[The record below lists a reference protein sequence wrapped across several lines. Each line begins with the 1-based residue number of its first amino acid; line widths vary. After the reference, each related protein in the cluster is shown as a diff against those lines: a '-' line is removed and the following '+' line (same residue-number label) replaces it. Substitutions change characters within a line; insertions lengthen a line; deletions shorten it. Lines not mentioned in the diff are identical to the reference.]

1 MHAMKT
7 YEGGNLVVALDPK
20 DSVGIIDRYFPSSA
34 FFTEFE
40 RFDRYV
46 HKIQRSNQPLSFL
59 SVCSPNYLHDTHVR
73 FGLRNGIDVIC
84 EKPLVINPWNLDALA
99 ELEESCGKRVYNILQ
114 LRLHP
119 SIINLQ
125 SQLSASPQ
133 KKKADIDLTYISA
146 RGKWY
151 YASWKADASKS
162 GTISTNIGI
171 HFFDMLIALFGSVQ
185 ESVVHVHSH
194 DRAAGY
200 LELDNARV
208 RWFLSINA
216 ECLPENSREK
226 NKTTYRSIKI
236 DDEELEFSEG
246 FTDLHTASYA
256 KIIAGAGFGITEA
269 RPSIELVHAIR
280 HSLPIGLKGDYHPL
294 AALPQSAHP
303 FSS

>member
-1 MHAMKT
+1 MQAIKST
-7 YEGGNLVVALDPK
+7 GGKLEVALDPK

-40 RFDRYV
+40 RFDRYTY
-46 HKIQRSNQPLSFL
+46 KLQRSNNPLHYL
-59 SVCSPNYLHDTHVR
+59 SVCSPNYLHDAHVR
-73 FGLRNGIDVIC
+73 FGLRNGLDVIC
-84 EKPLVINPWNLDALA
+84 EKPLVLNPWNLDALA
-99 ELEESCGKRVYNILQ
+99 ELEGTCGKKVYNILQ

-119 SIINLQ
+119 SIIDLR
-125 SQLSASPQ
+125 SKLLSVLQ
-133 KKKADIDLTYISA
+133 KKKANIDLTYISA

-151 YASWKADASKS
+151 YASWKADAGKS

-171 HFFDMLIALFGSVQ
+171 HFFDMLISLFGSVQ
-185 ESVVHVHSH
+185 ESIIHVHSH

-216 ECLPENSREK
+216 ECLPEHIREE

-236 DDEELEFSEG
+236 DGEEMEFSEG

-256 KIIAGAGFGITEA
+256 KIIAGAGFGIAET

-294 AALPQSAHP
+294 AALSQSAHP